1 MRMDGGRLG
10 VDKTIRRVTD
20 IEEQDAENYR
30 YWQGL
35 SIGERIIAISEMSA
49 AAYAAEGVED
59 GHDAGSARVLVR
71 VERP

>member
-1 MRMDGGRLG
+1 M
-10 VDKTIRRVTD
+10 DKTIRRVVD
-20 IEEQDAENYR
+20 VVEQDAENYR

-49 AAYAAEGVED
+49 GAYAAEEGRNE
-59 GHDAGSARVLVR
+59 HDARPARVLVR